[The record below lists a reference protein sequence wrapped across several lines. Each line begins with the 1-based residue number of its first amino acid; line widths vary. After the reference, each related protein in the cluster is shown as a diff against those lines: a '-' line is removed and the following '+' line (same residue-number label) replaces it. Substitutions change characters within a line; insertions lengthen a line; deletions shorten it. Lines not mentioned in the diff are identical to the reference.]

1 MERRGS
7 GFKKICQDYILQSN
21 YREELHPRFYSDK
34 YDFVLTLYDLNY
46 EIGNEET
53 DIVPQSSPKFPNLAR
68 AVINFLESASE
79 ISWSNDKILG

>member
-53 DIVPQSSPKFPNLAR
+53 DIVPQSSPKFP
-68 AVINFLESASE
+68 
-79 ISWSNDKILG
+79 KIPQSCQSSYQFS